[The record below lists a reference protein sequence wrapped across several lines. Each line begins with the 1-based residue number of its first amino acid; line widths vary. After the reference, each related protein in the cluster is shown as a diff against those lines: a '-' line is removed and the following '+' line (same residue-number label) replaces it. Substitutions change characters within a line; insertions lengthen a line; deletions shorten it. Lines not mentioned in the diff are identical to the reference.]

1 MAAGMSSTARTSC
14 PVSITGI
21 AAPASRQIE
30 MRAETKH
37 AARVRIEH
45 DQIASCIR
53 SEISCG
59 FYPRKPISQRIDE
72 FAAAI
77 FAPNLDP
84 HRRPS
89 QREDVLA
96 GSGQSQQAG
105 NVGGIR
111 RFETLA
117 LHAVASEFQNAA
129 VRGISDVHSVII
141 CYRSER
147 MRRFLRGLRQH
158 PPNPQKLAM
167 AVENLHA
174 GTCGIGHIDS
184 SIRINAEEKWA
195 IVTAARSDAQRA

>member
-1 MAAGMSSTARTSC
+1 MAAGMSSSARTSC
-14 PVSITGI
+14 SVSITGI

-84 HRRPS
+84 HWRPS

-96 GSGQSQQAG
+96 GSGQSQHAG

-111 RFETLA
+111 RIEILA
-117 LHAVASEFQNAA
+117 LHTVAIEFQNTP
-129 VRGISDVHSVII
+129 VRSISDVHGVIVRY
-141 CYRSER
+141 CSEG
-147 MRRFLRGLRQH
+147 MRRFLRSLRQY

-167 AVENLHA
+167 AIEDLYP
-174 GTCGIGHIDS
+174 
-184 SIRINAEEKWA
+184 
-195 IVTAARSDAQRA
+195 